1 MEKVKLEEEIK
12 ELLLRGHEGGY
23 WDYKSDYADCPEDKL
38 MDYICMA
45 NNLEGRDAYLIYGV
59 DNDGKII
66 GKQKIEIFK
75 SICHVSFCCFNQTV

>member
-45 NNLEGRDAYLIYGV
+45 NNLEGREAY
-59 DNDGKII
+59 
-66 GKQKIEIFK
+66 
-75 SICHVSFCCFNQTV
+75 